1 MKKGLKEVFAE
12 FFSEPTREGLKE
24 IIDLG
29 YSESNNIEFKSEWID
44 KAELAK
50 IILSI
55 ANSGGGCIIFGLE
68 EKDKVLISNGIEK
81 VKDEAE
87 FTGEIEKFLPRALI
101 KKIELINFRYDEVMY
116 PKVGDKIF
124 QVIFIGSDKKYV
136 PYICESDGNKIYKG
150 DIYIRRG
157 TSSKKINYEELQEL
171 LNERVETEYSSSD
184 EILLENELEE
194 LKILYSEIPEYKSI
208 FAEGITIGLFEGAK
222 QKNKNYPKEEYE
234 EFISRMIEKKKK
246 QIEELI

>member
-1 MKKGLKEVFAE
+1 MEIKKALKEEFAE
-12 FFSEPTREGLKE
+12 FFFEPTREGLKE

-29 YSESNNIEFKSEWID
+29 YSENNNIEFKSEWID
-44 KAELAK
+44 KAEIAK

-55 ANSGGGCIIFGLE
+55 ANSGGGCIIFGLQ

-87 FTGEIEKFLPRALI
+87 FTGEIEKFLPSALM
-101 KKIELINFRYDEVMY
+101 KKIQLINFRYDEVMY
-116 PKVGDKIF
+116 PKVGDKVF

-136 PYICESDGNKIYKG
+136 PYVCESDGNRIYKG

-171 LNERVETEYSSSD
+171 INERVETEYSSSD
-184 EILLENELEE
+184 ELLLENELEE
-194 LKILYSEIPEYKSI
+194 LKILYSKIPEYKGMFDEAI
-208 FAEGITIGLFEGAK
+208 VRGFK
-222 QKNKNYPKEEYE
+222 QKNENYPKEGYE

-246 QIEELI
+246 QIEKLI